1 MTIDKERL
9 RVLAEAATPG
19 PWEWDDAVW
28 EDYDP
33 KERAPWLMAGGSLI
47 DPVITGEV
55 HCGEADA
62 HYIAAASPKTVL
74 ALLAE
79 NAALAAEVERTSNNR
94 DMWKA
99 QCAAQAKELE
109 RLRKDEREAY
119 AKVCD
124 EQAESHELFSNTQ
137 ATKGCDDC
145 ATAIRARGMP

>member
-9 RVLAEAATPG
+9 RVLASDFRSHPLSQHIAEVEEA
-19 PWEWDDAVW
+19 
-28 EDYDP
+28 
-33 KERAPWLMAGGSLI
+33 
-47 DPVITGEV
+47 GE
-55 HCGEADA
+55 GL
-62 HYIAAASPKTVL
+62 Y

-109 RLRKDEREAY
+109 RLRKDERGAC

-145 ATAIRARGMP
+145 AAAIRARSTE